1 VLKIGVIGAGTM
13 GSGIAEV
20 AAALGQVVLLD
31 VDLERAQAGRS
42 AVEKRLNRL
51 VEKGALEAAVRDERL
66 ARLAVSDH
74 LQDVRDADLVVE
86 AAAESLAVKQDIFRA
101 LGELCS
107 PQCILGTNTSALS
120 VTAIAAATKGPER
133 VVGIHF
139 FNPVP
144 RMQLVELVRTP
155 LTSQEC
161 LERSKELVQALGK
174 TPVVV
179 DEAPGFVVNRL
190 LLPMIN
196 EAIFLLGEGVASAE
210 DIDTAMRLGANHPMG
225 PLALADLIGLD
236 ICLAIMETLHAE
248 LGEDKYRP
256 APLLRKMVRAG
267 RLGRKTG
274 QGFYSYDR

>member
-1 VLKIGVIGAGTM
+1 MLTIGVIGAGTM

-20 AAALGQVVLLD
+20 AAAVGQVILLD
-31 VDLERAQAGRS
+31 VDAERAKAGL
-42 AVEKRLNRL
+42 AGIEKRLNRQ
-51 VEKGALEAAVRDERL
+51 VERGYLEAEQRDERL
-66 ARLAVSDH
+66 SRITVSAD
-74 LQDVRDADLVVE
+74 LQTLKDADIVVE
-86 AAAESLAVKQDIFRA
+86 AVSENLELKQDLFRSLAEI
-101 LGELCS
+101 CS
-107 PQCILGTNTSALS
+107 SQCILGTNTSALS
-120 VTAIAAATKGPER
+120 VTAIAAVTGEPQR
-133 VVGIHF
+133 VLGIHF
-139 FNPVP
+139 FNPVN

-155 LTSQEC
+155 FTSQEC
-161 LERSKELVQALGK
+161 LEQCSEFVQSLGK
-174 TPVVV
+174 TPVLV
-179 DEAPGFVVNRL
+179 EESPGFIVNRL

-196 EAIFLLGEGVASAE
+196 EAVFLLAEGTATAE

-274 QGFYSYDR
+274 VGLYNYD

>member
-1 VLKIGVIGAGTM
+1 MLKIGVIGAGTM

-256 APLLRKMVRAG
+256 APLLRKMVHAG

>member
-1 VLKIGVIGAGTM
+1 MLKIGVIGAGTM

-196 EAIFLLGEGVASAE
+196 EAIFLLGEGVASSE